1 MTSHVVRPT
10 LPTRIALLSALLAI
24 AGTSAFLLARY
35 PGLPDILPVR
45 FGRGG
50 FPIGWQYKTI
60 ARVLMPVYVQL
71 ALLTVL
77 GSVGALVLS
86 RPHGRHD
93 ADAPDVR
100 AAATAAEAVTLIAA
114 VWIGFQSYAAVALA
128 SMWQVGRAGLGP
140 MYTVLE
146 VSGAVISVVIFA
158 RAHLLWGKPGPR
170 PYIADHWRFG
180 QLYKN
185 PMDPALFVPTRDGR
199 RWTLNFG
206 RPVAAA
212 LMALILAVGIIGPAV
227 ILGLLLR

>member
-10 LPTRIALLSALLAI
+10 LPTRIALLGALLAI

-35 PGLPDILPVR
+35 PALPDILPVR

-50 FPIGWQYKTI
+50 FPIGWQYKTM

-71 ALLTVL
+71 ALLAVL

-86 RPHGRHD
+86 RPHGRQD
-93 ADAPDVR
+93 VDAPDVR
-100 AAATAAEAVTLIAA
+100 AAATAAEAVTLLAA
-114 VWIGFQSYAAVALA
+114 IWIGFQGYAAVALA
-128 SMWQVGRAGLGP
+128 AMWQAGRDGLGP

-146 VSGAVISVVIFA
+146 VSGVVISVVIFA
-158 RAHLLWGKPGPR
+158 RAQMLWGKPGPR
-170 PYIADHWRFG
+170 PYVAEHWRFG

-206 RPVAAA
+206 RPIAAA
-212 LMALILAVGIIGPAV
+212 LMGVILAVGIVGPML